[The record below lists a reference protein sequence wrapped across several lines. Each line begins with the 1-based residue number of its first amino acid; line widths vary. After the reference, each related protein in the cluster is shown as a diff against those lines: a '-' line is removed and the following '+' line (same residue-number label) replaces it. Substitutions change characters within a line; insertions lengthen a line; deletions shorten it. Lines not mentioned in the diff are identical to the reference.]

1 MNKWLGSGA
10 IAALSI
16 RQTQTGK
23 PFAWM
28 SLSCP
33 DGDGHRDYL
42 DVVAWGA
49 QAQRVADFGRKGEL
63 AEITG
68 RVRRRKY
75 TDARG
80 EEQYKTEIVADVVWF
95 SSIRP
100 VVRGDENGEVLNDE

>member
-1 MNKWLGSGA
+1 MNKWIGSGS

-33 DGDGHRDYL
+33 DGDGRRDFL

-49 QAQRVADFGRKGEL
+49 QAQRIADFGRKGEL
-63 AEITG
+63 AEISG
-68 RVRRRKY
+68 KVRRRGYKN
-75 TDARG
+75 AAG
-80 EEQYKTEIVADVVWF
+80 EEIYKTEIVADVVWF
-95 SSIRP
+95 PSIRP
-100 VVRGDENGEVLNDE
+100 IVKCNENGEVIPDE